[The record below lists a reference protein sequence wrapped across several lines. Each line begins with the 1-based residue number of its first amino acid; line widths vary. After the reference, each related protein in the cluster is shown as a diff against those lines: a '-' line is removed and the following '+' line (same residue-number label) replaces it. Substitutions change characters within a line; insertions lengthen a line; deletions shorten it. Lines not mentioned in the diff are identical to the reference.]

1 MIEIMKKNV
10 RRAKKIMDLKSIT
23 EILNINFSFKLRVD
37 IILITLHSDINK

>member
-23 EILNINFSFKLRVD
+23 EILNINFSFKLGVD